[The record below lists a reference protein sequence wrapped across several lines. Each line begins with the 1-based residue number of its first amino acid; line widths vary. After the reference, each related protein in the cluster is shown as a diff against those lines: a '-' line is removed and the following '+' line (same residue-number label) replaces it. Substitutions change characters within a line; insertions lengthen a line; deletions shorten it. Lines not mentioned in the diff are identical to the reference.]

1 MWTELEQ
8 VSLLKGPD
16 FQAVDVEVL
25 LGGEWLVVEGGTFG
39 GGAPVQLRV
48 QPQTQLTTS
57 SSHLQRINISLHK
70 VRILPCPA
78 VHLDLRTEAVE
89 ECLSCAVAVFTH

>member
-48 QPQTQLTTS
+48 QPQTQLTT
-57 SSHLQRINISLHK
+57 
-70 VRILPCPA
+70 A
-78 VHLDLRTEAVE
+78 EEEALE
-89 ECLSCAVAVFTH
+89 KLENRCTFI